1 MSDNQT
7 VAPTFRSAPEPLSD
21 RPPTVAPVSDRR
33 SDFEPKIVAFVCN
46 WCTYLGADLAG
57 TTRREYP
64 PNVRIIRLPC
74 TGRIDFNLIIKAFE
88 IGADS
93 VLVSGCHPGDCHYT
107 SGNYHARRRWIL
119 FRELLQALGF
129 DLERIHF
136 TWISAAEGH
145 KWQQTVREITEK
157 TRQMG
162 PYKYLCGAE
171 FTSLRSGDFTS
182 PRSADSTSELSKL
195 ESPSSAACGSAAQM
209 CGKPPAFRPAPDHL
223 SSPAQAGR
231 LGLPPCAENIVEG
244 MRLAERRS
252 LSASQPAEP
261 QVVQALREAC
271 RRLLADGKAKVVIG
285 YGKCGP
291 VFVTRPED
299 VEQLV
304 WNEQCLANLTV
315 YLKRKEIRALG
326 RPAIVVKGCDER
338 ALVVLEK
345 ESQIDRKEMHVIG
358 MACQGMGQA
367 KCETCEVHLPRFA
380 DEVIGEADK
389 HPAVTGERWKSLEAL
404 LVLPAAE
411 RMAYWA
417 REFERCVKC
426 YACRQVCPMCYCERC
441 LVEKNRPT
449 EIAPSATPKGNFAW
463 HILRAF
469 HLAGRCV
476 GCDECTRACP
486 AGIDLRLLNLSLA
499 KAAEEHFAYRAGM
512 DPKAELLIGAY
523 SLQDKENFIR

>member
-1 MSDNQT
+1 MSDK
-7 VAPTFRSAPEPLSD
+7 
-21 RPPTVAPVSDRR
+21 PTVAPVSVAAVCDRR
-33 SDFEPKIVAFVCN
+33 AEFEPKIVAFVCN

-57 TTRREYP
+57 TTRLEYP

-129 DLERIHF
+129 DLERINF
-136 TWISAAEGH
+136 AWISAAEGH
-145 KWQQTVREITEK
+145 KWQQTVEEITEK
-157 TRQMG
+157 TRQLG
-162 PYKYLCGAE
+162 PYNY
-171 FTSLRSGDFTS
+171 
-182 PRSADSTSELSKL
+182 PRCADSTSELSKL
-195 ESPSSAACGSAAQM
+195 DNPPSVASGSAVPPLPLPVRGGESSAV
-209 CGKPPAFRPAPDHL
+209 L
-223 SSPAQAGR
+223 
-231 LGLPPCAENIVEG
+231 LPTQGGESNRGPLPTWGGEG
-244 MRLAERRS
+244 
-252 LSASQPAEP
+252 
-261 QVVQALREAC
+261 VGALREAC
-271 RRLLADGKAKVVIG
+271 RRVLAEDKVKVVIG
-285 YGKCGP
+285 YGKRGP
-291 VFVTRPED
+291 VFITRPED

-304 WNEQCLANLTV
+304 WNDHCLANLTV

-345 ESQIDRKEMHVIG
+345 ESQIDRKEMYVLG
-358 MACQGMGQA
+358 MACSGMGEA
-367 KCETCEVHLPRFA
+367 KCETCEVRAPRFA
-380 DEVIGEADK
+380 DEVIGDADNS
-389 HPAVTGERWKSLEAL
+389 PAETGERWKSLEAL
-404 LVLPAAE
+404 LALPSPE
-411 RMAYWA
+411 RMTYWA

-449 EIAPSATPKGNFAW
+449 EIEPSATAKGNFAW

>member
-1 MSDNQT
+1 MSEQNI
-7 VAPTFRSAPEPLSD
+7 VAPASGRH
-21 RPPTVAPVSDRR
+21 
-33 SDFEPKIVAFVCN
+33 DFEPKIVAFVCN

-57 TTRREYP
+57 TTRLEYP
-64 PNVRIIRLPC
+64 PNVRIVRLPC

-119 FRELLQALGF
+119 FRELLQTLGF

-145 KWQQTVREITEK
+145 KWQQVVKEITEK
-157 TRQMG
+157 TRRMG
-162 PYKYLCGAE
+162 PYTNLYQ
-171 FTSLRSGDFTS
+171 TSGSGDL
-182 PRSADSTSELSKL
+182 ASELSKS
-195 ESPSSAACGSAAQM
+195 ETPSSARRGSAAPM
-209 CGKPPAFRPAPDHL
+209 CGKPPALRPAPDSL
-223 SSPAQAGR
+223 SSSAQAER
-231 LGLPPCAENIVEG
+231 LSLSACAEEIVEG
-244 MRLAERRS
+244 MRPTERQS
-252 LSASQPAEP
+252 LSARQAAEP
-261 QVVQALREAC
+261 QVVQALRDAC
-271 RRLLADGKAKVVIG
+271 RRLLAEGKVKVVIG
-285 YGKCGP
+285 YGKRGP
-291 VFVTRPED
+291 VFITKPED
-299 VEQLV
+299 VEKLV
-304 WNEQCLANLTV
+304 WNNQCLANLTV

-345 ESQIDRKEMHVIG
+345 ESQIDRKEMHVLG
-358 MACQGMGQA
+358 MACQGMGEP
-367 KCETCEVHLPRFA
+367 KCENCDVHVPRFA
-380 DEVIGEADK
+380 DEVIGESDK
-389 HPAVTGERWKSLEAL
+389 HAPDAVERWKALESLMA
-404 LVLPAAE
+404 LPADQ
-411 RMAYWA
+411 RMSYWA
-417 REFERCVKC
+417 TEFERCVKC

-449 EIAPSATPKGNFAW
+449 EIEPSPTAKGNFAW

-469 HLAGRCV
+469 HLAGRCI

-512 DPKAELLIGAY
+512 DFKAEPLIGAY

>member
-1 MSDNQT
+1 MS
-7 VAPTFRSAPEPLSD
+7 EH
-21 RPPTVAPVSDRR
+21 TVAPVSVAAVCDRR
-33 SDFEPKIVAFVCN
+33 AEFEPKIVAFVCN

-57 TTRREYP
+57 TTRLEYP

-88 IGADS
+88 MGADS

-129 DLERIHF
+129 DLERIYF

-145 KWQQTVREITEK
+145 KWQQTVKEITEK
-157 TRQMG
+157 TRKLG
-162 PYKYLCGAE
+162 PYTGLY
-171 FTSLRSGDFTS
+171 R
-182 PRSADSTSELSKL
+182 
-195 ESPSSAACGSAAQM
+195 SSAASVGATLVVAPE
-209 CGKPPAFRPAPDHL
+209 GGHEGRPYDA
-223 SSPAQAGR
+223 SPAGVGATLVVAPEGGHKGR
-231 LGLPPCAENIVEG
+231 PYDGGGEA
-244 MRLAERRS
+244 
-252 LSASQPAEP
+252 
-261 QVVQALREAC
+261 ALRETC
-271 RRLLADGKAKVVIG
+271 RRLLAEGSVKVVIG
-285 YGKCGP
+285 YGRRGP

-304 WNEQCLANLTV
+304 WNNQCLANLTV

-345 ESQIDRKEMHVIG
+345 ESQIDRKEMYVIG
-358 MACQGMGQA
+358 MACEGMGQA
-367 KCETCEVHLPRFA
+367 KCETCEAHLPRFA
-380 DEVIGEADK
+380 DEVVGEAGK
-389 HPAVTGERWKSLEAL
+389 HPAETGERWKSLESL
-404 LVLPAAE
+404 LALPAAG

-449 EIAPSATPKGNFAW
+449 EIEPSATAKGNFAW

-486 AGIDLRLLNLSLA
+486 AAIDLRLLNLSLA
-499 KAAEEHFAYRAGM
+499 KAAEEHFAYRAGT
-512 DPKAELLIGAY
+512 DPKADLLIGAY

>member
-1 MSDNQT
+1 MSER
-7 VAPTFRSAPEPLSD
+7 AE
-21 RPPTVAPVSDRR
+21 
-33 SDFEPKIVAFVCN
+33 FEPKIVAFVCN

-57 TTRREYP
+57 TTRLEYP
-64 PNVRIIRLPC
+64 ANVRIIRLPC

-119 FRELLQALGF
+119 FRELLQTLGF
-129 DLERIHF
+129 DLERINF

-145 KWQQTVREITEK
+145 KWQQTVKEITEK
-157 TRQMG
+157 TRKLG
-162 PYKYLCGAE
+162 PYKNLYQISC
-171 FTSLRSGDFTS
+171 SGDL
-182 PRSADSTSELSKL
+182 A
-195 ESPSSAACGSAAQM
+195 SSGRGASRCAPTVPVEACGSGAW
-209 CGKPPAFRPAPDHL
+209 
-223 SSPAQAGR
+223 
-231 LGLPPCAENIVEG
+231 PCAPTDE
-244 MRLAERRS
+244 A
-252 LSASQPAEP
+252 
-261 QVVQALREAC
+261 ALRETC
-271 RRLLADGKAKVVIG
+271 RRLLAEGSVKVVIG
-285 YGKCGP
+285 YGKRGP

-299 VEQLV
+299 AAQLV
-304 WNEQCLANLTV
+304 WNDHCLANLTV
-315 YLKRKEIRALG
+315 YLKRKEIRGLG
-326 RPAIVVKGCDER
+326 RSAIVVKGCDER

-358 MACQGMGQA
+358 MACQGMGEA
-367 KCETCEVHLPRFA
+367 KCETCDVHLPRFA
-380 DEVIGEADK
+380 DEVIGDADK
-389 HPAVTGERWKSLEAL
+389 HPAETGARWKSLEAL
-404 LVLPAAE
+404 LALPTAE
-411 RMAYWA
+411 RMGYWA

-449 EIAPSATPKGNFAW
+449 EIEPSATPRGNFAW